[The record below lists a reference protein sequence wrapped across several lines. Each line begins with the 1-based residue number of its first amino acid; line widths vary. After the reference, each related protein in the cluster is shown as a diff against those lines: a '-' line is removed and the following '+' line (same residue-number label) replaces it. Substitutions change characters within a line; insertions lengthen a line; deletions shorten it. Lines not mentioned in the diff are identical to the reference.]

1 MTGELEGIKSSGRG
15 LADGLWG
22 AGGRTPRLSSLV
34 NYFALGP
41 ASAMFLGMLGY
52 FLAKFSENMVASLL
66 AAAT

>member
-1 MTGELEGIKSSGRG
+1 MTSPYSCGVPDCCRVAGSRGECPPGSGYRF
-15 LADGLWG
+15 
-22 AGGRTPRLSSLV
+22 

-66 AAAT
+66 AAAS